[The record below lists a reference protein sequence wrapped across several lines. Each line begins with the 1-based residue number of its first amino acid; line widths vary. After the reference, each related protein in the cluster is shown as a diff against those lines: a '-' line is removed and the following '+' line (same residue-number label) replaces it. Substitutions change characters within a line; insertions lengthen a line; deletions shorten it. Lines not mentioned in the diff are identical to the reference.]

1 MRVQKADRSGS
12 LNLISG
18 DDGVGKSG
26 DGVEMARFY
35 PFLPGIGRFKIN
47 PIVA

>member
-1 MRVQKADRSGS
+1 MKVQKADRSGS

-18 DDGVGKSG
+18 DDGVRKN
-26 DGVEMARFY
+26 GVEMARFY